1 MDAHRERLAEN
12 EALFRS
18 INELI
23 EQAATASGVDEHV
36 FEFLCECSDSACT
49 LLLPLTVAEYE
60 HVRADPT
67 QFLVAPG
74 HVVGDIETV
83 VARPGPYL
91 VVRKIGEAAE
101 YVGRRDP
108 RTL

>member
-1 MDAHRERLAEN
+1 MDRRAERLAEN

-23 EQAATASGVDEHV
+23 EQAATTNGPDDHV
-36 FEFLCECSDSACT
+36 FEFVCECSNGTCS
-49 LLLPLTVAEYE
+49 LLLPLTIAQYE
-60 HVRADPT
+60 QVRADPT

-83 VARPGPYL
+83 VEQPGPYL
-91 VVRKIGEAAE
+91 VVRKLGDAAA
-101 YVGRRDP
+101 YVARRDP

>member
-1 MDAHRERLAEN
+1 MDKRVERLAEN

-23 EQAATASGVDEHV
+23 DEVATTSGVDEHV

-60 HVRADPT
+60 RVRADPT
-67 QFLVAPG
+67 QFLVAPD
-74 HVVGDIETV
+74 HVVSDIEVV
-83 VARPGPYL
+83 VAEPGPYF

-101 YVGRRDP
+101 YVRQRDP
-108 RTL
+108 RSL